1 MKTIE
6 QMRMTAFEDRD
17 RLRKMAPPHS
27 FLRSTR
33 SVEVVAIARAPRELE
48 RGRAILGGWAPASG
62 PEAPDAGIS
71 EEAARIERAILH
83 GDERALGEYGGLQA
97 AMKRSVVLRKRA
109 RQVPGQGPTATV
121 RLSGRTSDY
130 PLCVMPL
137 PGCENDAGGRFT
149 DDPGRDSQRH
159 GSRFLC
165 GCCGY
170 HLHPRRH
177 RPRRHRPRRPRRPQR
192 SPGELHRRRYAG
204 SVSRPMKSVQVHSQ
218 DTRPPGPPRRQIR
231 KEFP

>member
-17 RLRKMAPPHS
+17 QLRKMAPHQAS
-27 FLRSTR
+27 FVLHDRW
-33 SVEVVAIARAPRELE
+33 EVVAIARAPRELE
-48 RGRAILGGWAPASG
+48 RGQAILGGWAAASG
-62 PEAPDAGIS
+62 PEAPDAGVS

-97 AMKRSVVLRKRA
+97 AKKRSVVLRKRA

-137 PGCENDAGGRFT
+137 PGCEYDPGGGFT

-159 GSRFLC
+159 GSRDSFAVVAVT
-165 GCCGY
+165 
-170 HLHPRRH
+170 
-177 RPRRHRPRRPRRPQR
+177 
-192 SPGELHRRRYAG
+192 PGAA
-204 SVSRPMKSVQVHSQ
+204 
-218 DTRPPGPPRRQIR
+218 
-231 KEFP
+231 

>member
-17 RLRKMAPPHS
+17 QLRKMAPPQAS
-27 FLRSTR
+27 FVLHDRW
-33 SVEVVAIARAPRELE
+33 EVVAIARAPRELE
-48 RGRAILGGWAPASG
+48 RGRAILGGWAAASG

-97 AMKRSVVLRKRA
+97 ATKRSVVLRKRA
-109 RQVPGQGPTATV
+109 RQGPTATV

-137 PGCENDAGGRFT
+137 PGCEYDPGGRFT

-165 GCCGY
+165 SCCGY
-170 HLHPRRH
+170 
-177 RPRRHRPRRPRRPQR
+177 
-192 SPGELHRRRYAG
+192 
-204 SVSRPMKSVQVHSQ
+204 
-218 DTRPPGPPRRQIR
+218 TRFQ
-231 KEFP
+231 